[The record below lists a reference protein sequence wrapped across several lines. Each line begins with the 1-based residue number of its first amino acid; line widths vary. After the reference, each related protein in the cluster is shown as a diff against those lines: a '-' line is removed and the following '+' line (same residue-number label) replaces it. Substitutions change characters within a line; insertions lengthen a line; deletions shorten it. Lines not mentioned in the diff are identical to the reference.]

1 MQDELTILWKEIKN
15 NEKNLDIELMKLN
28 DICKQRKGAFMKFWG
43 KVPKK
48 SEETPAVFETPM
60 KEKPTSTPQVFEEKE
75 YVSASK
81 ISAEKSTPAQ
91 TKLNLELKETEKIIA
106 DYHIIQRK
114 VGLSLEHQRKLESLI
129 KSKKSTEQKLKTLK
143 INQIS
148 KQKQRSHRKR
158 QLEDLKI
165 NNVPAAKK
173 LKLQGELLVD
183 KDILL
188 MY

>member
-1 MQDELTILWKEIKN
+1 
-15 NEKNLDIELMKLN
+15 
-28 DICKQRKGAFMKFWG
+28 MKFWG

-188 MY
+188 MYYFHLS